1 MAVSLRRGSL
11 KQRGWFF
18 PGHRLDWIRITD
30 STPKMQTIL
39 TTHPQH
45 RKAMCP
51 MMSEVTLAPRF
62 TVYSHYDWLGMVF
75 QKARMPA
82 VSFTV
87 TRGGPNSLKCPS
99 TLLWARALAC
109 RSCHGR
115 AIMWF
120 MMRLQHTHV
129 RLTQTQGPSLVLIN
143 WFDSDQQVGLPV
155 FTIATWGPSGRS
167 ASHREEGFRGCSWAL
182 EELLTPTLL

>member
-99 TLLWARALAC
+99 TLLWART
-109 RSCHGR
+109 G
-115 AIMWF
+115 
-120 MMRLQHTHV
+120 LQELSWASHHVVHDEASAHTCETDTDS
-129 RLTQTQGPSLVLIN
+129 RTFFG
-143 WFDSDQQVGLPV
+143 SDQLV
-155 FTIATWGPSGRS
+155 
-167 ASHREEGFRGCSWAL
+167 
-182 EELLTPTLL
+182 